1 MLEAQQRSSITGI
14 NTYHG
19 VSSREKFSHLFSSV
33 YSLLLDTKI
42 KHLTVVR
49 VSRVQ
54 CTPPPGEYRK
64 ILRRP
69 GCKLRPKP
77 RHLFREIW
85 ETCFSSC
92 KKYQFLTSSSQIQFF
107 SFYNIRRCFCLLH
120 VVLQFLCFS
129 LLLVLMIFFNV
140 YYYLS
145 FIILLFNSI
154 FRRSIIYS

>member
-1 MLEAQQRSSITGI
+1 M
-14 NTYHG
+14 Y
-19 VSSREKFSHLFSSV
+19 
-33 YSLLLDTKI
+33 
-42 KHLTVVR
+42 
-49 VSRVQ
+49 
-54 CTPPPGEYRK
+54 PPPRGAYRK
-64 ILRRP
+64 KLRRP

-154 FRRSIIYS
+154 FRRSIIYSWQHVHCTVHKLVLNNLHFYIQILLEFEPTTNGI